1 MQTLDA
7 FAVSLAGYLLS
18 LAVYAPMAKP
28 VTPEQALDQYE
39 QSLQQDLLSSP
50 TVPRS
55 DRVTP
60 PLIDPLTPNRPA
72 PNANYITPA
81 KGTLTSGYGWR
92 WGRMHKGIDIAAAV
106 GTPIIASAN
115 GQVISSGWNSGG
127 YGYLVEIR
135 HVDGTV
141 TKYGHNSK
149 LLVSNGQAVTQGQAI
164 ALMGS
169 TGYSTGS
176 HCHFEIHL
184 TGKGAVNPLSLI
196 SPPHTGAL
204 SSR

>member
-81 KGTLTSGYGWR
+81 KGTLTSGYGMR

-169 TGYSTGS
+169 TGHSTGS
-176 HCHFEIHL
+176 HCHFEIVL
-184 TGKGAVNPLSLI
+184 AGKGTVNPLSLI
-196 SPPHTGAL
+196 SRPNTGAL

>member
-81 KGTLTSGYGWR
+81 KGTLTSGYGMR

-141 TKYGHNSK
+141 TRYGHNSK
-149 LLVSNGQAVTQGQAI
+149 LLVSSGQAVIQGQAI

-169 TGYSTGS
+169 TGHSTGS
-176 HCHFEIHL
+176 HCHFEIVL
-184 TGKGAVNPLSLI
+184 AGKGTVNPLSLI
-196 SPPHTGAL
+196 SRPNTGTL